1 MAMPALF
8 SPLKLRG
15 LTLRNRVVLS
25 PMCQYSA
32 VDGLVQDWHHQHHAR
47 FASGGIALGFVEATG
62 VTRDGR
68 ITHGCTGIWNDAQ
81 VPGLR
86 RITDLYRSY
95 GAASGI
101 QIGHAGRRASAERPW
116 DGAAPIKRNDGP
128 EAAWERVAPSAIP
141 ERDGYPAPRA
151 LTEAEIEELI
161 GAFTAATRR
170 ALAAGFD
177 VVEIHGAHGYLIHS
191 FFSPISNQRNDAF
204 GGGLEK
210 RMRFPL
216 RVAEAV
222 RAAWPA
228 EKPLFYRASFV
239 DGVPDGTTAADTVA
253 LAKEL
258 KARGVDAY
266 PEIERELVALAAAEQ
281 IAERQAG
288 RLAEDV
294 PAGHVDRHLGIGMAL
309 QRTVH
314 RVIDELGAA
323 GIEPDHGGGDQRQR
337 RSHAFAIGGKIA
349 GAEAALLA
357 PADQALIGF
366 DADDGGILLRR
377 GLAAGHRE
385 GAADDGVAL
394 GEDVDAGDAHQTLG
408 RRGSAPGPS
417 STLARRDR

>member
-15 LTLRNRVVLS
+15 LEFRNRVVLS

-68 ITHGCTGIWNDAQ
+68 ITHGCTGIWNDDQ
-81 VPGLR
+81 VSGLR
-86 RITDLYRSY
+86 RIVDLYHSY

-141 ERDGYPAPRA
+141 EREGYPAPRA
-151 LTEAEIEELI
+151 LTEAEIEDLI
-161 GAFTAATRR
+161 TAFTAATKR

-191 FFSPISNQRNDAF
+191 FFSPHANHRDDAF
-204 GGGLEK
+204 GGSREK

-216 RVAEAV
+216 LVAEAV
-222 RAAWPA
+222 RAAWPV

-239 DGVPDGTTAADTVA
+239 DGVPGGTTAEDTIA
-253 LAKEL
+253 LAKAL
-258 KARGVDAY
+258 KSRGVDLIDCSSGGMAGSISLSTNKLLPGFQVPY
-266 PEIERELVALAAAEQ
+266 AAAVRREAQ
-281 IAERQAG
+281 MASMAVGAIVEPKQAEAIIANGEADLIAIGRQFM
-288 RLAEDV
+288 AE
-294 PAGHVDRHLGIGMAL
+294 PHWLYRAAL
-309 QRTVH
+309 
-314 RVIDELGAA
+314 ELGHP
-323 GIEPDHGGGDQRQR
+323 EPDSILVKNYAFYLSR
-337 RSHAFAIGGKIA
+337 RANVLDGP
-349 GAEAALLA
+349 GAD
-357 PADQALIGF
+357 P
-366 DADDGGILLRR
+366 RR
-377 GLAAGHRE
+377 AK
-385 GAADDGVAL
+385 V
-394 GEDVDAGDAHQTLG
+394 
-408 RRGSAPGPS
+408 
-417 STLARRDR
+417 

>member
-1 MAMPALF
+1 MTMPALF
-8 SPLKLRG
+8 SPFKLRG

-68 ITHGCTGIWNDAQ
+68 ITHGCTGIWNDDQ

-86 RITDLYRSY
+86 RIVDLYHSY

-116 DGAAPIKRNDGP
+116 DGAAPIKVDKRGS

-141 ERDGYPAPRA
+141 EREGYPAPRA
-151 LTEAEIEELI
+151 LTEAEIEDLI

-191 FFSPISNQRNDAF
+191 FFSPHANQRDDAF
-204 GGGLEK
+204 GGSREK

-216 RVAEAV
+216 LVAEAV

-239 DGVPDGTTAADTVA
+239 DGVAGGTTVEDTIA
-253 LAKEL
+253 LAKAL
-258 KARGVDAY
+258 KSRRVDLIDCSSGGMAGSISLSTNKLLPGFQVPY
-266 PEIERELVALAAAEQ
+266 AAAVRREAQMASMAVGAIVEPKQAEAIIANGEADLVAIGRQFMAEPHWLYRAA
-281 IAERQAG
+281 
-288 RLAEDV
+288 L
-294 PAGHVDRHLGIGMAL
+294 
-309 QRTVH
+309 
-314 RVIDELGAA
+314 ELGHP
-323 GIEPDHGGGDQRQR
+323 EPDSVLVKNYAFYLSR
-337 RSHAFAIGGKIA
+337 RANVLDGP
-349 GAEAALLA
+349 GAD
-357 PADQALIGF
+357 P
-366 DADDGGILLRR
+366 RR
-377 GLAAGHRE
+377 AK
-385 GAADDGVAL
+385 V
-394 GEDVDAGDAHQTLG
+394 
-408 RRGSAPGPS
+408 
-417 STLARRDR
+417 